1 MNLSRIATYG
11 LAVFI
16 LLSPFYLWESGRLQ
30 PAHIVLYGAA
40 ILVAMRNP
48 SIHFTS
54 RLQKQCFY
62 FLVAFFCYT
71 LFVNVIQAIRFEDVR
86 PLKFSLYY
94 ASAILTWALLSRAM
108 ANNRYT
114 NLKILAYACVLT
126 LFGQVVIY
134 ALGLGG
140 QGGRA
145 TLFFNDPNQM
155 GYFSILCIGI
165 VLIIRHMTGATNV
178 LLLVPA
184 LFAAVLLCLITLS
197 RSATGSV
204 LILVV
209 GWVLLNFRL
218 QKGVVAIGLLTIALF
233 VLSLS
238 TGILDSAVEPL
249 RIADSDR
256 LGSVSTTYLSRGT
269 KTLFEYPEFLV
280 FGAGEGLPE
289 VYGRKVE
296 IHSTVLS
303 LFLSYGIVGL
313 TFIILVVA
321 VCFYVAPF
329 KCSFI
334 LIPILLYGMAMM
346 LSLLSNNVRHM
357 RWRLLRLVVVV
368 TVSMYSVVSVG
379 KVNGIIPVDAESQF
393 STVLERGSRTLWTG
407 QKIPIISNGEWYF
420 SSFAFAGPANL
431 EFETSLTT
439 RAVSIVIGVEDGF
452 RSNSLLRVAFERK
465 IKKVGREFEVLDS
478 KLLDK
483 STVETL
489 SWNIKKEGQYRIS
502 VALEPNGKS
511 SEPLKWF
518 VSDIE
523 LSDEFDY
530 RTTPEKNKVSDVPS
544 GTLGFLNTRAWTMS
558 RQSVTSWR
566 PEHQSLFRCCVVLQI
581 RLRSRYRGTTA
592 MVCFL

>member
-249 RIADSDR
+249 IKKLGLAETIDMVKLRIADSDR

-334 LIPILLYGMAMM
+334 LIPILLYGMFQNGVRQPLFWCVLYLLLM
-346 LSLLSNNVRHM
+346 LDTHRSASRMTSDSFSVRH
-357 RWRLLRLVVVV
+357 
-368 TVSMYSVVSVG
+368 
-379 KVNGIIPVDAESQF
+379 DAKP
-393 STVLERGSRTLWTG
+393 LE
-407 QKIPIISNGEWYF
+407 
-420 SSFAFAGPANL
+420 
-431 EFETSLTT
+431 
-439 RAVSIVIGVEDGF
+439 
-452 RSNSLLRVAFERK
+452 
-465 IKKVGREFEVLDS
+465 
-478 KLLDK
+478 
-483 STVETL
+483 
-489 SWNIKKEGQYRIS
+489 
-502 VALEPNGKS
+502 
-511 SEPLKWF
+511 
-518 VSDIE
+518 
-523 LSDEFDY
+523 
-530 RTTPEKNKVSDVPS
+530 
-544 GTLGFLNTRAWTMS
+544 
-558 RQSVTSWR
+558 
-566 PEHQSLFRCCVVLQI
+566 
-581 RLRSRYRGTTA
+581 
-592 MVCFL
+592 